1 MTDKT
6 KLALIEK
13 LIGDAFQWAGDS
25 TSRMGYLEGT
35 LSAIQVV
42 ASFEEESSDGC
53 TDSPGK

>member
-6 KLALIEK
+6 KLALIGE

-35 LSAIQVV
+35 LSAISVV
-42 ASFEEESSDGC
+42 VNFEEGEHESD
-53 TDSPGK
+53 TAV